1 LLDVQ
6 TKEDV
11 YTLLRPYTQFT
22 FDWVQQQFP
31 TQAAPRSD
39 GRQAIG
45 NDGIAGMKIVE
56 SEDGEFIVA
65 AYVVS
70 KMNKK
75 RYWCTLSLHEDSEEY
90 EFKCHCPNKYV
101 ILCF

>member
-1 LLDVQ
+1 MLQ

-11 YTLLRPYTQFT
+11 YDLLRPYTQFT
-22 FDWVQQQFP
+22 FAWVQNKFP
-31 TQAAPRSD
+31 TQAADHTD

-45 NDGIAGMKIVE
+45 NDGIAGMKILGL
-56 SEDGEFIVA
+56 EDGKFVVA

-75 RYWCTLSLHEDSEEY
+75 RYWCTVSLREDSDEFEY
-90 EFKCHCPNKYV
+90 KCHCPFKYV